1 MDFDDVEIGAR
12 LQSLRDSVVSQAT
25 LAAAM
30 KDHGH
35 EKWSQ
40 ATVWAVEAGKR
51 PLRLSEA
58 ASIAAILGAD
68 VSDFL
73 QSSEVGKVIGAMRE
87 AIADVDRAG
96 AGLAGAAVTFEDA
109 RTRLRLAVRSID
121 AEQVSSWP
129 DSERTRLIELM
140 READKRMKW
149 NLDEVADLDDRE
161 DMYTEDL
168 LYMEGEGDGVD
179 PEAS

>member
-1 MDFDDVEIGAR
+1 MDFDDAEIGAR
-12 LQSLRDSVVSQAT
+12 LQSLRESVVSQAT
-25 LAAAM
+25 LANAM

-58 ASIAAILGAD
+58 ASLAAILGAE

-73 QSSEVGKVIGAMRE
+73 QSSAVGKVIGSMRE
-87 AIADVDRAG
+87 AITDVDRA
-96 AGLAGAAVTFEDA
+96 ATDLTAAAVRFEDA
-109 RTRLRLAVRSID
+109 RTRLRLTVRSID

-129 DSERTRLIELM
+129 DSERVRLIDLM

-149 NLDEVADLDDRE
+149 DLSDVADLDDRT
-161 DMYTEDL
+161 DLFMEDL
-168 LYMEGEGDGVD
+168 IHSEGADDGVD